1 MTLVWEDPPP
11 PKSRVRWLGEA
22 TDLRGRPRKWARI
35 AERPTTVAAEN
46 MASGIRRAD
55 LAAFH
60 PRGAF
65 DARSQGPIVWAV
77 YVGDGNLPPDTR
89 KDR

>member
-11 PKSRVRWLGEA
+11 LKSRVKWLDEA
-22 TDLRGRPRKWARI
+22 AELRSRPRTWARI
-35 AERPTTVAAEN
+35 AEHSGSGAAEN
-46 MASGIRRAD
+46 MAAGIRRAD

-89 KDR
+89 KDH